1 MVPVSA
7 VDFSIDAG
15 QRLGFNEASL
25 TADTIGEI
33 AVVLREIGNEI
44 EEFIYGNWPVLT
56 GRSLRA
62 WRVFADGT
70 VLVVQN
76 PVEYVSFIN
85 GGTYTAEG
93 ESAKAVRDAVAAAWS
108 RGQGEI
114 SQILADA
121 TRQQELFRAPEGSL
135 LGDTIRAAAQRQLMQ
150 AAGISALPGGSVF
163 TSLRSAFTLQ
173 RIAQRERGRQR
184 PRGRNR

>member
-25 TADTIGEI
+25 TADTIGRI
-33 AVVLREIGNEI
+33 AEVLRTVADGV
-44 EEFIYGNWPVLT
+44 EEAIFTSWPVDT

-62 WRVFADGT
+62 WRVFVDGT
-70 VLVVQN
+70 RLVIQN

-85 GGTYTAEG
+85 KG
-93 ESAKAVRDAVAAAWS
+93 ESADRVEARAE
-108 RGQGEI
+108 RGWQRHQGEI
-114 SQILADA
+114 SQILAEA
-121 TRQQELFRAPEGSL
+121 TRQQELFRAPAGSL
-135 LGDTIRAAAQRQLMQ
+135 LGDVARAAVQRQLMQ